1 VRIEGQGTPAK
12 LVQRDDCTAV
22 IEPEGREQVGEAQ
35 HPPYLSRWK
44 REALIL
50 ALLLAL
56 AAALA
61 HAQQLTLEM
70 WSRDG
75 CPYCAEASAYLE
87 ELRQRRPDVRIV
99 VYDVVRDTDA
109 RERFLALS
117 EQNDVQRPGVP
128 SFLVGGEFLVG
139 WGGAEITGRA
149 LESLLSGAPALPAEP
164 QRIRTRMFGEID
176 ARTLGLPLFTAALG
190 LLDGFNPCA
199 LWVLVF
205 VLSLLVNIKD
215 RGKVLLVGGTFVLA
229 SGVVYF
235 AFMAAWLNVFLAVGV
250 SRPIQVGLG
259 AVATLIGLVNLKDF
273 FAFGQGISFSIPDSA
288 KPGIYARM
296 RAVLL
301 AESIAGALGAVI
313 VLALLVNTVELLCTS
328 GLPAVYT
335 QILVAREL
343 PVWHYY
349 GYLALYNVFYMLDDS
364 VLLAAAAVTLRMSKL
379 QERGGRVLKLV
390 SGVVMLLL
398 GLALVLRPEWLDWGA
413 L

>member
-1 VRIEGQGTPAK
+1 VGLDARAG
-12 LVQRDDCTAV
+12 RDEASRRPETTLSIASRFGLLAV
-22 IEPEGREQVGEAQ
+22 
-35 HPPYLSRWK
+35 
-44 REALIL
+44 

-61 HAQQLTLEM
+61 HAQQPTLEM

-75 CPYCAEASAYLE
+75 CPYCAEASTYLD

-99 VYDVVRDTDA
+99 VYDIYRDAGA

-117 EQNDVQRPGVP
+117 EQNGVQRPGVP
-128 SFLVGGEFLVG
+128 SFLIGGEFLVG

-149 LESLLSGAPALPAEP
+149 LESLLAGAAAPPAEP
-164 QRIRTRMFGEID
+164 QLVQTRMFGEID
-176 ARTLGLPLFTAALG
+176 ARALGLPLFTAAIG

-205 VLSLLVNIKD
+205 VLSLLVNMKD

-235 AFMAAWLNVFLAVGV
+235 AFMAAWLNVFLVVGV
-250 SRPIQVGLG
+250 SRPIQVALG
-259 AVATLIGLVNLKDF
+259 AVAILIGLVNVKDF
-273 FAFGQGISFSIPDSA
+273 VAFGRGLSFSIPESA
-288 KPGIYARM
+288 KPAIYSRM
-296 RAVLL
+296 RRVLQ
-301 AESIAGALGAVI
+301 AESLGGALGAVI

-335 QILVAREL
+335 QVLVARDL
-343 PVWHYY
+343 PTWQYY
-349 GYLALYNVFYMLDDS
+349 GYLALYNMFYMLDDS
-364 VLLAAAAVTLRMSKL
+364 LLLAAAVVTLRMSKL
-379 QERGGRVLKLV
+379 QERGGRALKLI

-398 GLALVLRPEWLDWGA
+398 GLALVLRPEWLEWGGI
-413 L
+413 